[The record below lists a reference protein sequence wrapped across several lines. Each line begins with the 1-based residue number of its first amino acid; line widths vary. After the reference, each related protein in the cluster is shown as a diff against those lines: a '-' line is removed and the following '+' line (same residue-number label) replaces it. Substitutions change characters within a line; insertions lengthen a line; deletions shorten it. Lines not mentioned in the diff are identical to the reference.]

1 MATYAIGDVHG
12 CHATL
17 ERLLERLS
25 LDETRDS
32 LWLVGDLVNRGPR
45 SLEVLRWARSLSA
58 RFDGRFATVL
68 GNHDLHLLAVSR
80 GWTRTRKNDA
90 FRDILAAADGPE
102 LIEWLAG
109 RPLVHRQGETL
120 LVHAGL
126 LPEWSA
132 ADAEGWARLLE
143 GELRHSDRARR
154 LLARADRGADVTDPA
169 WRALAALTR
178 LRALKGN
185 GEMCDFAGPPE
196 ELPEEC
202 LPWFERPDR
211 RTRGH
216 TVISGHWAAMGL
228 RLEEGLLAL
237 DSGAAWGGPLTA
249 VRLEDRAVFQER
261 NRDLEPAF

>member
-1 MATYAIGDVHG
+1 MATYAIGDIHG
-12 CHATL
+12 CQSTL
-17 ERLLERLS
+17 ERLLERLP
-25 LDETRDS
+25 LDESRDR

-45 SLEVLRWARSLSA
+45 SLETLRWARGVSTRLE
-58 RFDGRFATVL
+58 GRFVTVL
-68 GNHDLHLLAVSR
+68 GNHDLHLLSVHR
-80 GWTRTRKNDA
+80 GWTGTRKKDTLA
-90 FRDILAAADGPE
+90 GILAAPDGLE
-102 LIEWLAG
+102 LLDWLAS
-109 RPLVHRQGETL
+109 RPLFHRQGEAL

-132 ADAEGWARLLE
+132 ADAERWARLLE
-143 GELRHSDRARR
+143 GELRHPDRARR
-154 LLARADRGADVTDPA
+154 LLARVDQGADVTDPA

-178 LRALKGN
+178 LRALRGN

-216 TVISGHWAAMGL
+216 TVVSGHWAAMGL
-228 RLEEGLLAL
+228 RLEDGLLAL

-261 NRDLEPAF
+261 NLDLEPAF